1 MHVGFD
7 LLFLIPGETGGRE
20 TYAREL
26 IPELFAVEPALAAT
40 AFVGR
45 DATPELVAE
54 LHTAMRV
61 VRLPM
66 STRRPDQWAIGEL
79 ARLPVAG
86 RRASIDLLHSLA
98 NFAPVSGRFRRVMTL
113 HDLQYRAVPELLTPA
128 RRLGTAVLLEAA
140 ARRADRIITV
150 SQASGHEITE
160 NLGIAPDRIDV
171 IPNGVRLPDAAGH
184 RDTDELRARFTLGDR
199 PVALA
204 VGSDLPHKNLDRLLD
219 AMALVPEARRPVL
232 VLAGPGTD
240 GPRLRE
246 KAMAAGVS
254 SDVHLAGF
262 VAAADLDGL
271 YALAELVVLPS
282 LYEGFGLPALEA
294 MARGV
299 PVVCADIPPLRE
311 VTGDAALRFAPERTP
326 DMAAAIEMVLTHEG
340 LRTRLASAGRAR
352 VAAFTWRR
360 AADQTLAS
368 YRRALDVDGSGAA

>member
-1 MHVGFD
+1 MMRVGLD

-26 IPELFAVEPALAAT
+26 IAAMVAVEPQLRAT

-45 DATPELVAE
+45 EATPELIGE
-54 LHTAMRV
+54 LRGAMDV
-61 VRLPM
+61 VRLPI
-66 STRRPDQWAIGEL
+66 SARRPDRWAFGEL
-79 ARLPVAG
+79 VRLPAAG
-86 RRASIDLLHSLA
+86 RRAGIDILHSLA
-98 NFAPVSGRFRRVMTL
+98 NFAPASGPFRRVITL
-113 HDLQYRAVPELLTPA
+113 HDLQYRAVPGLLTPA

-140 ARRADRIITV
+140 ARRADRVITV

-160 NLGIAPDRIDV
+160 KLGIAPDRIDV
-171 IPNGVRLPDAAGH
+171 IPNGVRLPDAAERPSTG
-184 RDTDELRARFTLGDR
+184 ELRARFGLGDR
-199 PVALA
+199 PVVLA

-240 GPRLRE
+240 GPRLLE
-246 KAMAAGVS
+246 KSMAPGVS
-254 SDVHLAGF
+254 GDVYLAGF

-299 PVVCADIPPLRE
+299 PVACSDIPQLRE
-311 VTGDAALRFAPERTP
+311 VTGDAALHFAPERTP
-326 DMAAAIEMVLTHEG
+326 DMAAAIELVLTHEG
-340 LRTRLASAGRAR
+340 LRRRLASAGVARA
-352 VAAFTWRR
+352 AAFTWRR
-360 AADQTLAS
+360 AAEQTLTS
-368 YRRALDVDGSGAA
+368 YRRALASGD